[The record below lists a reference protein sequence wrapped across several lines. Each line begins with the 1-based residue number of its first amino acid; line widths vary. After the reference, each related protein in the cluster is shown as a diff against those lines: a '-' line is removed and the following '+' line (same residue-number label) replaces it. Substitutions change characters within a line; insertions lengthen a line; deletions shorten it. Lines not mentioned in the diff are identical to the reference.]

1 MTPSN
6 YVSTQTK
13 QTSRHKTA
21 SKVISRAA
29 VRFMFEAGW
38 GVVRADGL
46 EINKV
51 Q

>member
-13 QTSRHKTA
+13 QTSRRKTA
-21 SKVISRAA
+21 SKVISR
-29 VRFMFEAGW
+29 VRFVFEGGW

-46 EINKV
+46 EIKKV